1 VFAGSHRKLKTLF
14 QSLTLASVAVGAFA
28 HAQSAQPAPLPPLS
42 LLSLEN
48 PFDRAS
54 EPQADRALSYFRK
67 VEDDGLQLSSF
78 LASRAAQDAADYR
91 LYLGLGYTQSL
102 TSFAR
107 FSGRTF
113 YGTGTFDGA
122 GTAVPDEVRSAT
134 DPGAWLGS
142 NWQVESKL
150 FDRHSF
156 FAGVEYRQQ
165 VTMPL
170 TELSEMLA
178 RTNNIGLGQPERK
191 IGFVTRSRFALSSEY
206 AINVRTRFDEGTGSS
221 NPATPPSTSDSNR
234 LEVGMER
241 NISGGSRT
249 QLSYAWQTSMDG
261 LAGNSRMDQRLTR
274 LRMDVPTFSTRV
286 STGFE
291 LQYLNVMDPLRD
303 RDFVI
308 GNLSIAGHDF
318 SNRTRISLGLN
329 NVFDVKD
336 ETANAANLMS
346 AVPVDGR
353 SVRVDVVRKL

>member
-1 VFAGSHRKLKTLF
+1 
-14 QSLTLASVAVGAFA
+14 
-28 HAQSAQPAPLPPLS
+28 
-42 LLSLEN
+42 
-48 PFDRAS
+48 
-54 EPQADRALSYFRK
+54 
-67 VEDDGLQLSSF
+67 
-78 LASRAAQDAADYR
+78 
-91 LYLGLGYTQSL
+91 
-102 TSFAR
+102 
-107 FSGRTF
+107 
-113 YGTGTFDGA
+113 
-122 GTAVPDEVRSAT
+122 
-134 DPGAWLGS
+134 
-142 NWQVESKL
+142 
-150 FDRHSF
+150 
-156 FAGVEYRQQ
+156 
-165 VTMPL
+165 
-170 TELSEMLA
+170 
-178 RTNNIGLGQPERK
+178 
-191 IGFVTRSRFALSSEY
+191 
-206 AINVRTRFDEGTGSS
+206 
-221 NPATPPSTSDSNR
+221 
-234 LEVGMER
+234 MER